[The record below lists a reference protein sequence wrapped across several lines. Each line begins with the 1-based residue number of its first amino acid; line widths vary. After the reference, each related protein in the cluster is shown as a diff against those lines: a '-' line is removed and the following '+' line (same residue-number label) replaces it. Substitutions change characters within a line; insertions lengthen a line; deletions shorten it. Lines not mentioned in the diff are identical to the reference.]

1 MTKISSDFQ
10 DGDVFLFTYDEG
22 AESSKSMVDVIQK
35 LDSVA
40 IRFICEECAITP
52 DALYAMDE
60 DTVYDV
66 VYETMCDI
74 ECAET
79 PSSNEPLTWHCAMAA
94 DLVTILG
101 NTIDVDEES
110 ASDDC
115 AHTRKEGGNG
125 NVGSNHWR
133 HRRLCL

>member
-40 IRFICEECAITP
+40 IRFICEECAITS

-66 VYETMCDI
+66 VYETIDFK
-74 ECAET
+74 A
-79 PSSNEPLTWHCAMAA
+79 LGVGA
-94 DLVTILG
+94 DSTRGFCGFQYVHTNYSLSFSDSDC
-101 NTIDVDEES
+101 NNDEIS
-110 ASDDC
+110 WIRS
-115 AHTRKEGGNG
+115 
-125 NVGSNHWR
+125 
-133 HRRLCL
+133 